1 MIVRILGDNQYRFPD
16 ELAEQLDKMDDPLT
30 EAMQTGDEALFS
42 TTLEKVIAFV
52 RENSEVVPIE
62 EVVSS
67 DVIVP
72 AADMTLEDARKYLP
86 ATEATTESAQS

>member
-30 EAMQTGDEALFS
+30 EAMQTGDETLFN

-52 RENSEVVPIE
+52 QERGEVVPME
-62 EVVSS
+62 EVVTS
-67 DVIVP
+67 DIIVP
-72 AADMTLEDARKYLP
+72 AADMTLDDARKYLRP
-86 ATEATTESAQS
+86 TDGTSESAQQ

>member
-52 RENSEVVPIE
+52 HEHGEVVPME
-62 EVVSS
+62 EVVTS

-72 AADMTLEDARKYLP
+72 AADMTLDDARKYLYS
-86 ATEATTESAQS
+86 TEVPTESAPQ

>member
-16 ELAEQLDKMDDPLT
+16 ALAEQLDKMDDPLT

-52 RENSEVVPIE
+52 RENGEVVPME

-72 AADMTLEDARKYLP
+72 AEDMTLDDARKYLRQ
-86 ATEATTESAQS
+86 TEVPSETAQ